1 MEQLKNL
8 DLNQF
13 MNNLNSMDIDK
24 LAIASV
30 VMIAGVAIST
40 VEKIYNKKI

>member
-13 MNNLNSMDIDK
+13 MNNLNEMDIKK
-24 LAIASV
+24 LGVFTVGIV
-30 VMIAGVAIST
+30 AGVAIST

>member
-13 MNNLNSMDIDK
+13 MNNLNEMDIKK
-24 LAIASV
+24 LGVATVGIVAIAT
-30 VMIAGVAIST
+30 IATIA
-40 VEKIYNKKI
+40 KIIQ

>member
-13 MNNLNSMDIDK
+13 MNNLNEMDIKK
-24 LAIASV
+24 LGVFTVGIVAGAAIAT
-30 VMIAGVAIST
+30 IA
-40 VEKIYNKKI
+40 KIMQ